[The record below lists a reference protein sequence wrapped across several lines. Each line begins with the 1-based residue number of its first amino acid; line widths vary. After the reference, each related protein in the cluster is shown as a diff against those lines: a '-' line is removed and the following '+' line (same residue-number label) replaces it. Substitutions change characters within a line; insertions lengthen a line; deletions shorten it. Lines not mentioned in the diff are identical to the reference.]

1 MPPPANKPQ
10 GKSSSRWRQPRAV
23 LQPRPSV
30 RQLKTESVWLE
41 PVLTA
46 SSPEARNCCEAQIEI
61 TAGMLPA
68 TNGAEID
75 KPYFHT
81 EGYPFRGDQL
91 DRQREA
97 LLVHLQ
103 DWDVECARKHLDAIK
118 DSVQTLDDLHDS
130 TLMEG
135 EHAVNVLDLAGME
148 DAPGLYDTVT
158 QQCRVVFTNEK
169 RLVFTQANHSA
180 EVGLPKMNCLASLLT
195 CFHDRWSRRK
205 WTSYYAS
212 IKASEV
218 LQVFVQQTLTTSY
231 QTSTCTFTDF
241 FDVLCCPTGGKLK
254 SEKDINGVTQT
265 LGDHDPGSCMT
276 RWDKTRFMRHAL
288 VIRYLDCASHSV
300 QETTLMALASTPASK
315 LYEMARAIDT
325 NITIKA
331 NNWLSHK
338 SLPKPLA
345 VQPFR
350 NQTPPQAL
358 IKQKPYKVLVFIL
371 LVVSLIFFAINPTAA
386 VFMLIAVF
394 AAVFGAYSG
403 SKSPVMRA
411 RKAAGFGMFGSG
423 SKTTVSTNAFGLA
436 VYLLSFFLG
445 IGSIGSGDPSDTG
458 TGSSFGS

>member
-1 MPPPANKPQ
+1 MPSA
-10 GKSSSRWRQPRAV
+10 A
-23 LQPRPSV
+23 
-30 RQLKTESVWLE
+30 
-41 PVLTA
+41 
-46 SSPEARNCCEAQIEI
+46 
-61 TAGMLPA
+61 
-68 TNGAEID
+68 NGADID

-81 EGYPFRGDQL
+81 QGYPFRGDQL

-97 LLVHLQ
+97 LL

-118 DSVQTLDDLHDS
+118 DSVQTLDELHDS
-130 TLMEG
+130 ALMEG

-148 DAPGLYDTVT
+148 DAPGLYDIVT
-158 QQCRVVFTNEK
+158 QQCRVVLTNKK
-169 RLVFTQANHSA
+169 RLIFTQANHSA

-195 CFHDRWSRRK
+195 CFHDRWSHRK

-231 QTSTCTFTDF
+231 QTSTCTFTDLL
-241 FDVLCCPTGGKLK
+241 DVLCCPTGGTLK
-254 SEKDINGVTQT
+254 SEKDISEVTQT
-265 LGDHDPGSCMT
+265 LGDHDPGNCMT

-288 VIRYLDCASHSV
+288 VIRYVDCASNSV

-325 NITIKA
+325 NITVRA
-331 NNWLSHK
+331 NKWLSHK
-338 SLPKPLA
+338 SLPNPLA
-345 VQPFR
+345 AHPFR
-350 NQTPPQAL
+350 NQTPRQAL

-371 LVVSLIFFAINPTAA
+371 LVVSLIFFAIDTTAA

-394 AAVFGAYSG
+394 AAVSGAYSG
-403 SKSPVMRA
+403 SKAPVQRA
-411 RKAAGFGMFGSG
+411 RKAAGFVMFGSG
-423 SKTTVSTNAFGLA
+423 SKTTIGTNAFGLA

-445 IGSIGSGDPSDTG
+445 IGSAGSGDPSGTG

>member
-1 MPPPANKPQ
+1 MK
-10 GKSSSRWRQPRAV
+10 
-23 LQPRPSV
+23 
-30 RQLKTESVWLE
+30 
-41 PVLTA
+41 
-46 SSPEARNCCEAQIEI
+46 
-61 TAGMLPA
+61 
-68 TNGAEID
+68 
-75 KPYFHT
+75 
-81 EGYPFRGDQL
+81 
-91 DRQREA
+91 
-97 LLVHLQ
+97 
-103 DWDVECARKHLDAIK
+103 
-118 DSVQTLDDLHDS
+118 
-130 TLMEG
+130 G

-241 FDVLCCPTGGKLK
+241 LDVLCCPTGGTLK

-288 VIRYLDCASHSV
+288 VIRYLDCASNSV

-338 SLPKPLA
+338 SLPNPLA
-345 VQPFR
+345 AQPFR

-358 IKQKPYKVLVFIL
+358 IKQKPYKILVFIL

-411 RKAAGFGMFGSG
+411 RKSAGFGMFGSG

-445 IGSIGSGDPSDTG
+445 IGSIGSGDPSGTG